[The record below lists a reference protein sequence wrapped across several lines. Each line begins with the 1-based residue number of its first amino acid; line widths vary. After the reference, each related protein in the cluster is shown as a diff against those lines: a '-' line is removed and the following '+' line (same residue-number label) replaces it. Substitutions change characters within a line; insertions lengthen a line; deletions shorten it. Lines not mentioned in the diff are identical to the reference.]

1 LPSLKFETFLVK
13 VEKEILKEL
22 KRSLIN
28 GKFREIFRM
37 DSREKYELKNPNMM
51 IVSEIKVVR
60 MRIEQK
66 ESHEKQ

>member
-1 LPSLKFETFLVK
+1 
-13 VEKEILKEL
+13 
-22 KRSLIN
+22 
-28 GKFREIFRM
+28 M